1 MNNSPFPHDVSL
13 VSLAVSTVI
22 FALKADSAGEAAS
35 PRLSL
40 RLPLVRRIREP
51 FSGTACLPTNDRR

>member
-1 MNNSPFPHDVSL
+1 MDASTAQHNAAL

-35 PRLSL
+35 L
-40 RLPLVRRIREP
+40 RLPAIIAELERLVEERRRD
-51 FSGTACLPTNDRR
+51 A